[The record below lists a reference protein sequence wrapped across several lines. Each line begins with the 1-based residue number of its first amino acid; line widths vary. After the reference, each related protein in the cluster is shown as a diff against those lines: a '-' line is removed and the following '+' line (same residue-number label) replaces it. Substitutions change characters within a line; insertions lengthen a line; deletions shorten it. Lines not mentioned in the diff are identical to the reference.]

1 MEDAGGEPQVDAQIG
16 SLTQEVL
23 TDEEGDFALPFR
35 WPPQST
41 ATTEV
46 VEAGDQWVPVGR
58 LRGLL
63 QAEVIIANETFRVV
77 EVDAGNPHPDRS
89 DGTVPLGDRDRRAAF
104 ADRARS
110 RPRELTVPWILIR

>member
-1 MEDAGGEPQVDAQIG
+1 M
-16 SLTQEVL
+16 L

-77 EVDAGNPHPDRS
+77 EVDAGNMRS
-89 DGTVPLGDRDRRAAF
+89 PGSLRRH
-104 ADRARS
+104 RPVGRS
-110 RPRELTVPWILIR
+110 GPTCSFRRSG